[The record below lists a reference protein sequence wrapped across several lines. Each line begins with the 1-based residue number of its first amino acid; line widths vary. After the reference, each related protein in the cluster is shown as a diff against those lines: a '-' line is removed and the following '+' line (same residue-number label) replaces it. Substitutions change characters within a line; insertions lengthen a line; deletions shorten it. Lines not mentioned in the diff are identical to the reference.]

1 MKKNDIVEVEIT
13 DCGINGE
20 GIGKLLGFPLFIKD
34 ALIGDTIQAR
44 ITKVKK
50 NYAFARLEKII
61 TPAKE
66 RITPPCPVA
75 APCGGCQIQAL
86 SYPAQLTFKEKK
98 VKDVLM
104 RLGKVP
110 EGLLEQ
116 VMEPIIGMNEP
127 YRYRNKA
134 QYPFGT
140 DKEGNL
146 IAGFYAGRTHHLVT
160 TDDCLIG
167 AKENKDVLDVIL
179 RHARKHHIAAYDE
192 ETRTGLLRHV
202 LIRKGTHTGEIMV
215 CPVINGK
222 TYPKVDSLIEELTK
236 LPGMTCIA
244 LSINTQNTNVI
255 MGEEIQTLWGTPY
268 ITDKIG
274 DLEFRLS
281 PLSFFQVNSQQ
292 TEKLYQKALDYAGLT
307 GNETIWDI
315 YCGIGTITCFLA
327 RKAKQVYGIEV
338 IPEAI
343 EDAKENAK
351 LNNIDNI
358 QFYAQKAED
367 ELPKHKED
375 KKTDIIVVDPPRK
388 GLDEKVLET
397 IIYMEPK
404 KIVYVSCDPATLARD
419 IKYLREHGYE
429 LEHLTPVDMFPH
441 TVHVETIVSLQRTD
455 T

>member
-110 EGLLEQ
+110 VDLLEQ
-116 VMEPIIGMNEP
+116 VMEPVIGMDEP

-167 AKENKDVLDVIL
+167 AEENKDVLDVIL
-179 RHARKHHIAAYDE
+179 RHARRHHITAYDE

-222 TYPKVDSLIEELTK
+222 TYPKADSLIEELKK

-351 LNNIDNI
+351 LNNIDVI
-358 QFYAQKAED
+358 QFYVGKAED

-419 IKYLREHGYE
+419 INYLREHGYE
-429 LEHLTPVDMFPH
+429 LKHLTPVDMFPH
-441 TVHVETIVSLQRTD
+441 TVHVETIVSLQR
-455 T
+455 